1 MPHLGYLGLSRTGV
15 GDGTLAAVEGIS
27 TVSTLNLASTAISD
41 AGLQHIEGLTNLGQ
55 LDFSG
60 TQISDAGLAHLWNLK
75 NLTSLGL
82 RGTRVTGTG
91 LKYLKRLPGEG
102 NTLVRLDLA
111 SSAVTDSG
119 LVGLDGMWGLGL
131 LDLSDTAIGDAGLVH
146 LRCLDQ
152 QSFVNLADPGHRR
165 RDRGTGTKPRHRSS
179 ESRRHPR
186 HRRRARAPR
195 EDALDP
201 PEAPKVRPV
210 LMLPTKTDQRTI
222 LWVTPLLA
230 LLTAALYWPACR
242 NGFVGY
248 DDGDY
253 VCNNEHVLSGLSGG
267 LVWALSTYDTANWHP
282 LTWLSLQLDAE
293 LYGRGAAGFHR
304 TNVIL
309 HAASTALLFLAFHAM
324 TGALWRSVVVAVL
337 FAVHP
342 LHVESVAWVS
352 ERKERAQWLFLH
364 AHAGGL
370 RSVCGFTERSDV
382 CAGGSRRGAWPDG
395 EIDADDPTHGAP
407 ALGLLALGAL
417 TTRLFRFWVRY

>member
-1 MPHLGYLGLSRTGV
+1 
-15 GDGTLAAVEGIS
+15 
-27 TVSTLNLASTAISD
+27 
-41 AGLQHIEGLTNLGQ
+41 
-55 LDFSG
+55 
-60 TQISDAGLAHLWNLK
+60 
-75 NLTSLGL
+75 
-82 RGTRVTGTG
+82 
-91 LKYLKRLPGEG
+91 
-102 NTLVRLDLA
+102 
-111 SSAVTDSG
+111 
-119 LVGLDGMWGLGL
+119 
-131 LDLSDTAIGDAGLVH
+131 
-146 LRCLDQ
+146 
-152 QSFVNLADPGHRR
+152 
-165 RDRGTGTKPRHRSS
+165 
-179 ESRRHPR
+179 
-186 HRRRARAPR
+186 
-195 EDALDP
+195 
-201 PEAPKVRPV
+201 
-210 LMLPTKTDQRTI
+210 MLPTKTDRRTI

-352 ERKERAQWLFLH
+352 ERKDALSGFFFMLTLVAYARYVVSP
-364 AHAGGL
+364 
-370 RSVCGFTERSDV
+370 SVRTYVPVGV
-382 CAGGSRRGAWPDG
+382 AA
-395 EIDADDPTHGAP
+395 
-407 ALGLLALGAL
+407 ALGLMAKSMLMTLPMVLLLLDYWPLGRLQLGSSVSGCDTNPKRQRVPSLGGPSLALRVGVTSTEICTQKGKSLQLGRQTGAMAAPRMVRPAKKKKAAAGDEHS
-417 TTRLFRFWVRY
+417 RLHWQLCAEKLPLFAMAAVAAWLNFVAHKEAMKAGEDFPAAARFDNALASYMAYLRQTCWPVDLAVFYPHPGSAISSTEVAAAAVLLMVITAIAVWEVRRRPYLFVGWFWFTGMLVPVIGLIQVGTQGARIGTPTCRR

>member
-1 MPHLGYLGLSRTGV
+1 
-15 GDGTLAAVEGIS
+15 
-27 TVSTLNLASTAISD
+27 
-41 AGLQHIEGLTNLGQ
+41 
-55 LDFSG
+55 
-60 TQISDAGLAHLWNLK
+60 
-75 NLTSLGL
+75 
-82 RGTRVTGTG
+82 
-91 LKYLKRLPGEG
+91 
-102 NTLVRLDLA
+102 
-111 SSAVTDSG
+111 
-119 LVGLDGMWGLGL
+119 
-131 LDLSDTAIGDAGLVH
+131 
-146 LRCLDQ
+146 
-152 QSFVNLADPGHRR
+152 
-165 RDRGTGTKPRHRSS
+165 
-179 ESRRHPR
+179 
-186 HRRRARAPR
+186 
-195 EDALDP
+195 
-201 PEAPKVRPV
+201 
-210 LMLPTKTDQRTI
+210 MLPTKTDQRTI

-352 ERKERAQWLFLH
+352 ERKDALSGFFFMLTLVAYARYVVSP
-364 AHAGGL
+364 
-370 RSVCGFTERSDV
+370 SVRTYVPVGV
-382 CAGGSRRGAWPDG
+382 AA
-395 EIDADDPTHGAP
+395 
-407 ALGLLALGAL
+407 ALGLMAKSMLMTLPMVLLLLDYWPLGGYNSALPFLGAIL
-417 TTRLFRFWVRY
+417 TQSASECPRWEGPRWRFGLV